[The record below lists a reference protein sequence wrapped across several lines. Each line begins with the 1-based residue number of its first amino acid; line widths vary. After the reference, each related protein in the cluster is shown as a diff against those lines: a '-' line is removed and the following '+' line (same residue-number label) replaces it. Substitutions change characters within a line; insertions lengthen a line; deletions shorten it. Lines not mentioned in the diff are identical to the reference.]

1 MSSTHNIASPSCTI
15 ENRIPD
21 FLVQR
26 SGNRW
31 YNKGREYF
39 IALPTKITYLPEGA
53 CKDIVFMKHEMIAWY
68 WESQSIIRIAS
79 NTYNGITTRLA
90 TKSSSAKRTTQPG
103 HTKLLEIGPLEELIV
118 IDYPTCWIEIPVR
131 STKAFETNEKLAP
144 ESNSINASNES
155 IDMVPVTTSPQW
167 AALADDKAYAPGI
180 PVEEEGP
187 ENLVDEGVKVADE
200 VGPP

>member
-1 MSSTHNIASPSCTI
+1 
-15 ENRIPD
+15 
-21 FLVQR
+21 
-26 SGNRW
+26 
-31 YNKGREYF
+31 
-39 IALPTKITYLPEGA
+39 
-53 CKDIVFMKHEMIAWY
+53 MKHEMIAWY

-79 NTYNGITTRLA
+79 NTSNGITTRLA

-103 HTKLLEIGPLEELIV
+103 HTELLEIGPLAELIV

-180 PVEEEGP
+180 PVKEEGP
-187 ENLVDEGVKVADE
+187 ENPVDEGVKVADE